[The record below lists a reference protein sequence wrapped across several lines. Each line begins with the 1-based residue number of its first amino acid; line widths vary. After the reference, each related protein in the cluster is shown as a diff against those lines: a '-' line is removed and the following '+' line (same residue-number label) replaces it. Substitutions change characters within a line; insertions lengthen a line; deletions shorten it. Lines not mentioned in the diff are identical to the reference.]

1 MISGLPSVTHTH
13 LCPPLAAR
21 NKATG
26 LCGRSAGCHISP
38 HHLKKSPP
46 CPSRL
51 CPEQLYCHPTHRKQR
66 WVSKRG
72 DFRHREVSQKQ
83 TDAPALAGDNNPP
96 PLKVKGTHRSPD
108 SLGKK
113 WLLQDKPESPALASI
128 KIKFF
133 SDLGVSDGPR
143 TPSLNS
149 GPDPRCSRRRT
160 EARCPT
166 SRMSLYTCRH
176 VCTYTVIY
184 RAAIVTFTNPLI
196 GI

>member
-96 PLKVKGTHRSPD
+96 PLKSKGRTDPLTASERSDSCKINRSLRLRLRLKSSSSPISASPTAHGRRPSTVDRTHAAAGGEQRR
-108 SLGKK
+108 
-113 WLLQDKPESPALASI
+113 
-128 KIKFF
+128 
-133 SDLGVSDGPR
+133 GVQHHACHFTRVD
-143 TPSLNS
+143 
-149 GPDPRCSRRRT
+149 
-160 EARCPT
+160 
-166 SRMSLYTCRH
+166 TCVHIR
-176 VCTYTVIY
+176 
-184 RAAIVTFTNPLI
+184 
-196 GI
+196 